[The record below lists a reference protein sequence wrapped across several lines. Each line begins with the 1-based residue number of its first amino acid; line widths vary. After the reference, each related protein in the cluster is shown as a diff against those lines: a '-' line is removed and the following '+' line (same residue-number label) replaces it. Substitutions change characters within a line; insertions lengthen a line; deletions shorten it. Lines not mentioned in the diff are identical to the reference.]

1 MPSNL
6 WYEPGEHLQMK
17 CYLITP
23 PTLQPAETS
32 GEKCYVR
39 PLKSLLKIVQR
50 NANFNFKLWNRR
62 GIKKSKVDL
71 EEKQLRLEKKVL
83 SCPNLCVKPFLP

>member
-6 WYEPGEHLQMK
+6 WYEPGEYLQMK

-39 PLKSLLKIVQR
+39 P
-50 NANFNFKLWNRR
+50 F
-62 GIKKSKVDL
+62 
-71 EEKQLRLEKKVL
+71 E
-83 SCPNLCVKPFLP
+83 KPFKNCAKNMQISISSYEIGLELKNPR